1 MSAAP
6 PGVDGAMMRTGRVG
20 QSAAHVASLE
30 PQMTATASAA
40 ARRLTTRRLMACS
53 CGSMMRALRRARKRG
68 QYDGGRSVAGAPD
81 FRLGTGADVSPHR
94 RWSEIAHG
102 RGLADGRR

>member
-20 QSAAHVASLE
+20 QSAAHVASVE
-30 PQMTATASAA
+30 PQMTAKTSAA
-40 ARRLTTRRLMACS
+40 ARLLMVCS
-53 CGSMMRALRRARKRG
+53 RGSMMRALRRARKRG
-68 QYDGGRSVAGAPD
+68 QHDEDRSVAGPSD

-94 RWSEIAHG
+94 RWSEVAHG